1 MSLNNPEKFDRSNLV
16 KILIPRITKRYFR
29 KWQNKL
35 AKIVVVFVVT
45 AAPCKCLAI
54 SFQFLFI

>member
-35 AKIVVVFVVT
+35 TKIVVVFVVT

-54 SFQFLFI
+54 S